1 MAFFG
6 LQGEDQMKRND
17 KNGKLSAEQV
27 LNMLKKEGRNINLE
41 QAQMILEFLRK
52 LASITVSNFLKTKQ

>member
-6 LQGEDQMKRND
+6 LQGESQMKRND
-17 KNGKLSAEQV
+17 KNVKLSSEQV
-27 LNMLKKEGRNINLE
+27 LNMLKKEGMNITLE

-52 LASITVSNFLKTKQ
+52 LASITVANFLKTKQ